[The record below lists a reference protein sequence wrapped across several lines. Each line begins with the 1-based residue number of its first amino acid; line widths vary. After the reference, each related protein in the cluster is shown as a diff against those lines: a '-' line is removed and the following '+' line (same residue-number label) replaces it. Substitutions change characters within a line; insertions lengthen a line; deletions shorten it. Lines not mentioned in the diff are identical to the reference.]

1 MARKRILSTLDTSIA
16 YEAVGLDLAK
26 TDMTLAAFDSDH
38 KEPYFID
45 RIPYDKLYELLAN
58 MAPTLVA
65 MEPCS
70 GAHQI
75 AEQIQALGH
84 EVMMISGR
92 HVQAWVKDH
101 YNGQKTDLNDAF
113 AILNLAY
120 DRWLTPIRGKT
131 REECRLLALQASYRQ
146 LKGQRT
152 KTMVHVK
159 ATLHAWGFPIR
170 TGSFNQKALRELI
183 DANREAFGGEMAET
197 LHLMIDRV
205 RGLDHDIA
213 TVLKLLTEA
222 TKRDP
227 RAFLLRSI
235 PGFGVLT
242 TSRWCA
248 VMGDIARFDSPK
260 QTMAFIGLVPNN
272 RITGHHTETSS
283 GREARGQGRMSKRG
297 DKMLRSLCILG
308 AASLCMLVRKD
319 RLQDCPFVASIKARL
334 ASPRP
339 WFKVLVYVAAKLVR
353 IATALL
359 KYGEKF
365 SFEKAGISKAVL
377 KQWELEQAKAA

>member
-1 MARKRILSTLDTSIA
+1 MARKRTLSTLDTSIA

-26 TDMTLAAFDSDH
+26 EDVALAAFDSEH
-38 KEPYFID
+38 KEPYLID
-45 RIPYDKLYELLAN
+45 RISYDKLYELLTD

-75 AEQIQALGH
+75 CEQIEALGH
-84 EVMMISGR
+84 EVLMISGR

-101 YNGQKTDLNDAF
+101 CNGQKTDLNDAF

-152 KTMVHVK
+152 KTLVHVK

-170 TGSFNQKALRELI
+170 TGSFNQKVLHELI
-183 DANREAFGGEMAET
+183 DANREAFGDEMAET
-197 LHLMIDRV
+197 LHLMINRV
-205 RGLDHDIA
+205 RDLDHDIA

-227 RAFLLRSI
+227 RASLLRSI
-235 PGFGVLT
+235 PGFGILT

-248 VMGDIARFDSPK
+248 VIGDIARFDSPK
-260 QTMAFIGLVPNN
+260 QTMAFVGLVPNN

-308 AASLCMLVRKD
+308 AASLCLMVRND
-319 RLQDCPFVASIKARL
+319 RLPDCPFVASIKERL

-339 WFKVLVYVAAKLVR
+339 
-353 IATALL
+353 
-359 KYGEKF
+359 
-365 SFEKAGISKAVL
+365 
-377 KQWELEQAKAA
+377 

>member
-1 MARKRILSTLDTSIA
+1 MARKRILSTLDTSITYDA
-16 YEAVGLDLAK
+16 LGLDIAK
-26 TDMTLAAFDSDH
+26 EDVALAAFGDDH
-38 KEPYFID
+38 DEPYFV
-45 RIPYDKLYELLAN
+45 DKLTFDGLYALLAD

-75 AEQIQALGH
+75 AEHIEALGH
-84 EVMMISGR
+84 QVMMISGK

-101 YNGQKTDLNDAF
+101 CNGQKTDLNDAF

-146 LKGQRT
+146 LQGQRT
-152 KTMVHVK
+152 KTLVHVK
-159 ATLHAWGFPIR
+159 ATLHAWGYPIR
-170 TGSFNQKALRELI
+170 TGSFNQKALHELI
-183 DANREAFGGEMAET
+183 EANRDLFGDEVAET
-197 LHLMIDRV
+197 LHLMINRV
-205 RGLDHDIA
+205 RDLDHDIA
-213 TVLKLLTEA
+213 KVLKLLTEA

-227 RAFLLRSI
+227 RASLLRSI

-248 VMGDIARFDSPK
+248 VMGDIARFESPK
-260 QTMAFIGLVPNN
+260 QAMAFIGLVPNN

-283 GREARGQGRMSKRG
+283 GREARGQGKMSKRG

-308 AASLCMLVRKD
+308 AASLCLMVRNN
-319 RLQDCPFVASIKARL
+319 RLPDCPFVAGIKERL

-359 KYGEKF
+359 KYGETF
-365 SFEKAGISKAVL
+365 SYEKAGISKAVL

>member
-1 MARKRILSTLDTSIA
+1 MARKRTLSTLDTSIA

-26 TDMTLAAFDSDH
+26 TDVALAAFDSDH
-38 KEPYFID
+38 KEPYLID
-45 RIPYDKLYELLAN
+45 RIPYDKLYELLAD

-65 MEPCS
+65 ME
-70 GAHQI
+70 
-75 AEQIQALGH
+75 
-84 EVMMISGR
+84 
-92 HVQAWVKDH
+92 
-101 YNGQKTDLNDAF
+101 
-113 AILNLAY
+113 LAY

-170 TGSFNQKALRELI
+170 AGSFNQKVLHELI
-183 DANREAFGGEMAET
+183 DANREAFGDEVVET
-197 LHLMIDRV
+197 LHLMINRV
-205 RGLDHDIA
+205 RDLDHDIA

-227 RAFLLRSI
+227 RASLLRSI
-235 PGFGVLT
+235 PGFGILT

-248 VMGDIARFDSPK
+248 VIGDIARFDSPK

-297 DKMLRSLCILG
+297 DKMLRSLCIMG
-308 AASLCMLVRKD
+308 AGSLCLMVRND
-319 RLQDCPFVASIKARL
+319 RLPDCPFVA
-334 ASPRP
+334 
-339 WFKVLVYVAAKLVR
+339 
-353 IATALL
+353 T
-359 KYGEKF
+359 
-365 SFEKAGISKAVL
+365 
-377 KQWELEQAKAA
+377 

>member
-26 TDMTLAAFDSDH
+26 TDVALAAFDSDH

-101 YNGQKTDLNDAF
+101 CNGQKTDLNDAF

-205 RGLDHDIA
+205 RGLDHDICYGA
-213 TVLKLLTEA
+213 ETPDRGYKARSASFPAPFHTG
-222 TKRDP
+222 
-227 RAFLLRSI
+227 LRSADDKPMVRCNGRHRKI
-235 PGFGVLT
+235 RFPETDHGVHW
-242 TSRWCA
+242 SCSEQQNYWA
-248 VMGDIARFDSPK
+248 SHGDLF
-260 QTMAFIGLVPNN
+260 
-272 RITGHHTETSS
+272 
-283 GREARGQGRMSKRG
+283 
-297 DKMLRSLCILG
+297 RS
-308 AASLCMLVRKD
+308 
-319 RLQDCPFVASIKARL
+319 
-334 ASPRP
+334 
-339 WFKVLVYVAAKLVR
+339 
-353 IATALL
+353 
-359 KYGEKF
+359 
-365 SFEKAGISKAVL
+365 
-377 KQWELEQAKAA
+377 

>member
-1 MARKRILSTLDTSIA
+1 MARKRTLSTLDTSIA

-26 TDMTLAAFDSDH
+26 EDVALAAFDSEH
-38 KEPYFID
+38 KEPYLID
-45 RIPYDKLYELLAN
+45 RIPYDKLYELLAD

-75 AEQIQALGH
+75 AEQIQELGH

-101 YNGQKTDLNDAF
+101 CNGQKTDLNDAF

-170 TGSFNQKALRELI
+170 AGSFNQKVLHELI
-183 DANREAFGGEMAET
+183 DTNREAFGDEVVET
-197 LHLMIDRV
+197 LHLMINRV
-205 RGLDHDIA
+205 RDLDHDIA

-227 RAFLLRSI
+227 RASLLRSI
-235 PGFGVLT
+235 PGFGILT
-242 TSRWCA
+242 MSRWCA
-248 VMGDIARFDSPK
+248 VIGDIARFDSPK
-260 QTMAFIGLVPNN
+260 QTMAFVGLVPK
-272 RITGHHTETSS
+272 GVS
-283 GREARGQGRMSKRG
+283 GFLCLGRLFQGQPNEAA
-297 DKMLRSLCILG
+297 LCI
-308 AASLCMLVRKD
+308 
-319 RLQDCPFVASIKARL
+319 
-334 ASPRP
+334 
-339 WFKVLVYVAAKLVR
+339 
-353 IATALL
+353 
-359 KYGEKF
+359 
-365 SFEKAGISKAVL
+365 
-377 KQWELEQAKAA
+377 

>member
-1 MARKRILSTLDTSIA
+1 
-16 YEAVGLDLAK
+16 
-26 TDMTLAAFDSDH
+26 
-38 KEPYFID
+38 
-45 RIPYDKLYELLAN
+45 

-75 AEQIQALGH
+75 AEQIQELGH

-101 YNGQKTDLNDAF
+101 CNGQKTDLNDAF
-113 AILNLAY
+113 AILNLAF

-152 KTMVHVK
+152 KTMVHGK

-170 TGSFNQKALRELI
+170 AGSFNQKVLHELI
-183 DANREAFGGEMAET
+183 DTNREAFGDEIVAT

-205 RGLDHDIA
+205 HDLDHDIA

-222 TKRDP
+222 TQRDP
-227 RAFLLRSI
+227 RASLLRSI

-248 VMGDIARFDSPK
+248 VVGDIARFDSPK

-283 GREARGQGRMSKRG
+283 GREARGQGKMSKRG

-308 AASLCMLVRKD
+308 AGALCLMVRNLSL
-319 RLQDCPFVASIKARL
+319 IH
-334 ASPRP
+334 
-339 WFKVLVYVAAKLVR
+339 
-353 IATALL
+353 I
-359 KYGEKF
+359 
-365 SFEKAGISKAVL
+365 
-377 KQWELEQAKAA
+377 

>member
-26 TDMTLAAFDSDH
+26 TDVALAAFDSDH

-101 YNGQKTDLNDAF
+101 CNGQKTDLNDAF

-205 RGLDHDIA
+205 RDLDHDIA

-227 RAFLLRSI
+227 RASLLRSI

-308 AASLCMLVRKD
+308 AASLC
-319 RLQDCPFVASIKARL
+319 A
-334 ASPRP
+334 
-339 WFKVLVYVAAKLVR
+339 
-353 IATALL
+353 
-359 KYGEKF
+359 
-365 SFEKAGISKAVL
+365 
-377 KQWELEQAKAA
+377 

>member
-1 MARKRILSTLDTSIA
+1 MARKRTLSTLDTSIA

-26 TDMTLAAFDSDH
+26 TDVALAAFDSDH
-38 KEPYFID
+38 KEPYLID
-45 RIPYDKLYELLAN
+45 RIPYDKLYELLAD

-75 AEQIQALGH
+75 AEQIQELGH

-101 YNGQKTDLNDAF
+101 CNGQKTDLNDAF

-170 TGSFNQKALRELI
+170 TGSFNQKALHELI
-183 DANREAFGGEMAET
+183 DANREAFGDEVVET
-197 LHLMIDRV
+197 LHLMINRV
-205 RGLDHDIA
+205 HDLDHDIA

-222 TKRDP
+222 TQRDP
-227 RAFLLRSI
+227 RASLLRSI

-242 TSRWCA
+242 TSR
-248 VMGDIARFDSPK
+248 
-260 QTMAFIGLVPNN
+260 
-272 RITGHHTETSS
+272 
-283 GREARGQGRMSKRG
+283 
-297 DKMLRSLCILG
+297 
-308 AASLCMLVRKD
+308 
-319 RLQDCPFVASIKARL
+319 
-334 ASPRP
+334 
-339 WFKVLVYVAAKLVR
+339 
-353 IATALL
+353 
-359 KYGEKF
+359 
-365 SFEKAGISKAVL
+365 
-377 KQWELEQAKAA
+377 